1 MELGFIVHVD
11 CKFTRFGKVIIMREP
26 TDPLIR
32 VYVAI
37 LKLYVVN
44 ADTPVSVAKTL
55 LFYREPGV
63 N

>member
-44 ADTPVSVAKTL
+44 ADTPVSVAKT
-55 LFYREPGV
+55 
-63 N
+63 